1 MLVLFGVGLGGVV
14 WMVALLGVMVVEK
27 AVPGGRRLT
36 PIVGGALLLLAA
48 AWLSQPAWLP
58 TDEM

>member
-36 PIVGGALLLLAA
+36 AIVGGALLLLA